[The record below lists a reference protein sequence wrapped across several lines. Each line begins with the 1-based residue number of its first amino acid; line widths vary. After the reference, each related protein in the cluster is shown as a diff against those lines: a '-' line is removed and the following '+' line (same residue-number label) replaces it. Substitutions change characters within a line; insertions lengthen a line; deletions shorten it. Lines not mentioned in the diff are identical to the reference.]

1 MTTDQ
6 LTLEKHLKKAT
17 VWANTLSVIFALV
30 ASLSVGYGFYY
41 NTKTTLEQHNGDIQ
55 EVKKDVTEIKNDI
68 QEVDVFK
75 GVSEYEVKS
84 LEEKITNLEHDMS
97 NMDEKLDQIL
107 MQTKR

>member
-1 MTTDQ
+1 MTNDQ
-6 LTLEKHLKKAT
+6 ITLEKHLKKAT

-41 NTKTTLEQHNGDIQ
+41 NTKSTLQEHTDDIK
-55 EVKKDVTEIKNDI
+55 EVKRDVTEIKNDI

-75 GVSEYEVKS
+75 GVSQYEVKT
-84 LEEKITNLEHDMS
+84 LEEKITKLEQDVS

-107 MQTKR
+107 MQTRR